1 MAIISCD
8 DCSVDAD
15 ARRELA
21 VQASLM
27 VARRFGIDDAAPKII
42 KDSNN
47 TIVDLGTANLVAK
60 VATNATPD
68 HSTATE
74 FAILSHLHH
83 KNAPTSCLS
92 DRIDHGP
99 HDELGCRLLFLDR
112 LEIIDAPVAVSDALA
127 VLYATH
133 EALADLSLTVVDF
146 DDSFVAAQEL
156 FEDGAKTAALSD
168 QERQFCAAVGSR
180 LRERLN
186 ASAWQAQARILH
198 GDPWVGG
205 NLVNTVDGPRLI
217 DFEAVCRGPVEWDL
231 SSAVEGVPDGVN
243 GDLLALCRSLRS
255 FTVAA
260 YCWAQPG
267 RAADVDEA
275 AQWHLRLLHETFDR

>member
-21 VQASLM
+21 VRASLM

-60 VATNATPD
+60 VATNATAD

-74 FAILSHLHH
+74 FAVLSHLHH

-112 LEIIDAPVAVSDALA
+112 LEIIDAPVPVSDALA

-133 EALADLSLTVVDF
+133 EVLADLTVPVADF
-146 DDSFVAAQEL
+146 DDNLVTAQDL
-156 FEDGAKTAALSD
+156 FDDHARTATLPET
-168 QERQFCAAVGSR
+168 QRQFCAAVGSK
-180 LRERLN
+180 LRDRLN
-186 ASAWQAQARILH
+186 ASRWQARAQILH

-217 DFEAVCRGPVEWDL
+217 DFEAVCRGPIEWDL
-231 SSAVEGVPDGVN
+231 SCAVEGVPDGVN

-255 FTVAA
+255 FSVAA

-267 RAADVDEA
+267 RAPDVDEA
-275 AQWHLRLLHETFDR
+275 AEWHLHLLHRTFDS